1 MKVKVTNDDDLFD
14 YFLNN
19 SNIVLL
25 LYCFY
30 LRMNNRMEEIGE
42 SEGVRE
48 YSCNEAMCMKETERN
63 EESLSNTHM
72 PDFIH
77 VFSLISSHEIKALST
92 LESLHIC
99 HIWDPSPCIEI
110 IFYVIVIYNISFIWD
125 GCTSVRLIPIR
136 GVYTIITL
144 SIVSLS

>member
-42 SEGVRE
+42 SEGVRA
-48 YSCNEAMCMKETERN
+48 YSCNEAMCMKEKERN

-99 HIWDPSPCIEI
+99 RIWDPPPCIEI
-110 IFYVIVIYNISFIWD
+110 IFYVIVIYNIWMYKRE
-125 GCTSVRLIPIR
+125 THPI
-136 GVYTIITL
+136 
-144 SIVSLS
+144 